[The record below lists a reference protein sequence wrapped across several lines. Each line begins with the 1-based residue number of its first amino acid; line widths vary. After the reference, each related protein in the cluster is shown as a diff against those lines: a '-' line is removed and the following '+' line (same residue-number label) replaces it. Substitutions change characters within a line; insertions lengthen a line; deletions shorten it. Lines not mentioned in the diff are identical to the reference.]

1 MRFVSV
7 KTVEQQDL
15 QAMHRIREELISQ
28 RTSKANQI
36 RGLTAEYGIFAPV
49 GIHHLKKYIPVW
61 LEDAE
66 NSLTPLFRELL
77 QMMYDDLTLLDE
89 SIDSIT
95 NKIRISL
102 NNNPAAQRLME
113 ITGVGPLVCSALLI
127 DLGDGL
133 AFKKGRD
140 FAASLGLVPRQHS
153 TGGRDRLLGI
163 SKRGNGYLRKLLV
176 HGARAAFR
184 HVNDK
189 ADPLSLWIK
198 KLSLTKHANVAIIAL
213 ANKIARISWALVARN
228 AKYDVSLAAA

>member
-1 MRFVSV
+1 
-7 KTVEQQDL
+7 
-15 QAMHRIREELISQ
+15 
-28 RTSKANQI
+28 
-36 RGLTAEYGIFAPV
+36 
-49 GIHHLKKYIPVW
+49 
-61 LEDAE
+61 
-66 NSLTPLFRELL
+66 
-77 QMMYDDLTLLDE
+77 MMYDDLTLLDE